1 MLDWYTSSRREWFII
16 VSFFSSYCLIQSP
29 LITCPWIV
37 SRRIPPFFPVYAI
50 CCVWV
55 IFVLAV
61 FVCEHG
67 GNADS
72 CGRVDQ
78 LTRLLQH
85 RQLLTHYIKIN
96 KIKRNIW
103 GKKKEIKKE
112 GVFKSSVFN
121 RWWLAVVVVGCAVL
135 RSTSRLWDILNLN
148 KPVLPFWSLFPP
160 LLLWTCIKSLEIL
173 TPTGSATLF
182 PLRRI
187 VNHPNLKSFKKI
199 LDLGRA
205 LMNLLSRIT
214 FFEISFSFLN
224 VLI

>member
-1 MLDWYTSSRREWFII
+1 MLDWYTSSRRDWFII
-16 VSFFSSYCLIQSP
+16 FSFFSSYCLIQSP

-50 CCVWV
+50 SLFFVCVWV

-103 GKKKEIKKE
+103 EKKRNKKKE

-160 LLLWTCIKSLEIL
+160 LLLCIKSLEIL

-182 PLRRI
+182 P
-187 VNHPNLKSFKKI
+187 P
-199 LDLGRA
+199 
-205 LMNLLSRIT
+205 
-214 FFEISFSFLN
+214 
-224 VLI
+224 